1 LSLDP
6 EVDPMAA
13 VLMVDF
19 YALRSR
25 EFTWLIDLYTAW
37 EPTRYSR

>member
-1 LSLDP
+1 
-6 EVDPMAA
+6 MAA

-37 EPTRYSR
+37 EPTRYC